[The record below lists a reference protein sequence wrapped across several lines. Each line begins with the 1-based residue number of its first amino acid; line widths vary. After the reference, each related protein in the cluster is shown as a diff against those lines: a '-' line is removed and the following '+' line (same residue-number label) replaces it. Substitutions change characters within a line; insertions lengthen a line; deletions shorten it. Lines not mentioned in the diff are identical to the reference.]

1 MGEFSL
7 GCVGDLR
14 SMTRA
19 TSGRRVTTR
28 RRPAASF
35 QVARFV
41 SRIAASLGRSVMTLA
56 VAFALVTGALTA
68 AGWVISIAS
77 DAKTERS
84 STIGLPQQSEFAW
97 LSIPRSAIASTLPYV
112 TRNWPED
119 ETADT
124 TGSVTPQSA
133 APQSIALPSSG
144 LLGASTN
151 DPLFFDPSSQHNAQF
166 EQRFA
171 AVTDRFDSRP
181 YSAGFVER
189 VVREK
194 DQPPMILPRRPRQA
208 ALPPATGIKIPDDDP
223 HLQKTAIYDINAK
236 AVYMPDGE
244 KLEAHSGFGQYMDD
258 PKHVRLRMRGV
269 TPPNTYKLT
278 MRESRFHGVEAIR
291 MNPEDHAAMFG
302 RNGILVHPYMLGPNG
317 QSNGCVSV
325 KDYPKFL
332 AAFKRG
338 EVNRMVV
345 VFRLPEPPAAYVRRN
360 LGKTRT
366 AKAQ

>member
-1 MGEFSL
+1 
-7 GCVGDLR
+7 
-14 SMTRA
+14 MTRA
-19 TSGRRVTTR
+19 THGRRVTTR
-28 RRPAASF
+28 KRQAASF
-35 QVARFV
+35 QAARFAGRLAG
-41 SRIAASLGRSVMTLA
+41 SFGRSMMTLA

-68 AGWVISIAS
+68 AGWVVSIAS
-77 DAKTERS
+77 DAKTERR

-119 ETADT
+119 ETAVT
-124 TGSVTPQSA
+124 TGSVTPQSS

-151 DPLFFDPSSQHNAQF
+151 DPLFFDPVSQHNAQF

-171 AVTDRFDSRP
+171 AVTDRFESRP
-181 YSAGFVER
+181 FITPGSYER
-189 VVREK
+189 TVRPK
-194 DQPPMILPRRPRQA
+194 DAPPMIIPRGRPQQA
-208 ALPPATGIKIPDDDP
+208 SLPPATGIRIPDDDP
-223 HLQKTAIYDINAK
+223 HLQKTAIYDIHAK

-345 VFRLPEPPAAYVRRN
+345 VFRLAEPPAAYVRRN